1 MTETTEGNVIMKD
14 KKQNKTQKSKG
25 LSTGKLLLKS
35 VKVIFRYLP
44 ASTFLIVLIMIFQG
58 LVPVLN
64 VYLIGKAAQTMLD
77 SQFVINREIILWGI
91 LVAVSMCLDLL
102 CSEINHLLRT
112 QMSFRMEFNLR
123 NDIIRHVEKLDIRY
137 REKGEYH
144 TIISRAS
151 QAISPHVM
159 FSFLDMLSTV
169 VSVIISLA
177 GVSVLLFRANMIIPF
192 INLIMLFVAAL
203 FTRYFSKKINRFYEE
218 INPSDRLL
226 STADSWF
233 NTENTNAEMRIF
245 RSVYWFRKIWSDL
258 YSSLTKKK
266 NKFSDKIELQQGL
279 VNTIFTCLPV
289 VSILIYLMMP
299 NLSDENVAADTINI
313 FNSCTVMTTSA
324 VMLSYSFDSLSGML
338 IKYENYFR
346 LFAVESPKVRNEGG
360 MSSSSSVELDH
371 VSFCYHEEK
380 STCEAVQDVSVK
392 FESGKVYAL
401 VGCNG
406 SGKTTLA
413 KLIMKLYR
421 PSKGTVK
428 MLDGNGKETDLR
440 TSTVM
445 QDFMRYDVTLK
456 ENITFG
462 DFEQEQD
469 GECYQKA
476 IQNSESGSLVKKI
489 GEDTILGTRFG
500 EVNLSGGEWQRVA
513 VARGFFRRES
523 AVVVFDEPN
532 SSIDAIAES
541 KIIKNMIAENRDKI
555 CIFIT
560 HRLASVKFADQILVM
575 KDGKLIEQGTHH
587 QLIDGDTEYN
597 RMFSAQ
603 VEWYQ

>member
-1 MTETTEGNVIMKD
+1 MKD
-14 KKQNKTQKSKG
+14 KKQNKDQKTKG
-25 LSTGKLLLKS
+25 TSTGKLLLRS
-35 VKVIFRYLP
+35 VKMMFKYLP
-44 ASTFLIVLIMIFQG
+44 ASAFLIVFIMIVQG

-64 VYLIGKAAQTMLD
+64 VYLIGRVAQALLD
-77 SQFVINREIILWGI
+77 NRFMVNREIIFWGI
-91 LVAVSMCLDLL
+91 LVAVSLCLDLL

-112 QMSFRMEFNLR
+112 QMSFRMEYNLR
-123 NDIIRHVEKLDIRY
+123 NDMIRHVEKLDIRY
-137 REKGEYH
+137 REKSEYH
-144 TIISRAS
+144 TIVSRAS

-169 VSVIISLA
+169 ASAVISLA

-192 INLIMLFVAAL
+192 INLAMLLVAAL
-203 FTRYFSKKINRFYEE
+203 FTRYFSKKVNRFYEE

-226 STADSWF
+226 STAGSWF
-233 NTENTNAEMRIF
+233 NAENTNAEMRIF
-245 RSVYWFRKIWSDL
+245 RSFYWFKKFWSDL

-289 VSILIYLMMP
+289 ISILIYLMMP
-299 NLSDENVAADTINI
+299 NLSGDNVAADTINI
-313 FNSCTVMTTSA
+313 FNSCTVMTTNA
-324 VMLSYSFDSLSGML
+324 IMLAYSFDSLSGML
-338 IKYENYFR
+338 INYENYFR
-346 LFAVESPKVRNEGG
+346 LFDVESPKVRNEGVI
-360 MSSSSSVELDH
+360 SSPASVELDH
-371 VSFCYHEEK
+371 VSFRYNEEE
-380 STCEAVQDVSVK
+380 STTEAVRDVSVK

-428 MLDGNGKETDLR
+428 MLDSNGQETDLS

-462 DFEQEQD
+462 DFEREQD
-469 GECYQKA
+469 TECYQKA

-500 EVNLSGGEWQRVA
+500 KVNLSGGEWQRIA
-513 VARGFFRRES
+513 VARGFFRSES

-560 HRLASVKFADQILVM
+560 HRLASVKFADRILVM
-575 KDGKLIEQGTHH
+575 KDGELIEQGTHH
-587 QLIDGDTEYN
+587 ELIEKDTEYN

-603 VEWYQ
+603 VEWYH

>member
-1 MTETTEGNVIMKD
+1 MGELFMKD
-14 KKQNKTQKSKG
+14 KKQNKDQKTKG
-25 LSTGKLLLKS
+25 TSTGKLLLRS
-35 VKVIFRYLP
+35 VKMMFKYLP
-44 ASTFLIVLIMIFQG
+44 ASAFLIVFIMIVQG

-64 VYLIGKAAQTMLD
+64 VYLIGRVAQALLD
-77 SQFVINREIILWGI
+77 NRFMVNREIIFWGI
-91 LVAVSMCLDLL
+91 LVAVSLCLDLL

-112 QMSFRMEFNLR
+112 QMSFRMEYNLR
-123 NDIIRHVEKLDIRY
+123 NDMIRHVEKLDIRY
-137 REKGEYH
+137 REKSEYH
-144 TIISRAS
+144 TIVSRAS

-169 VSVIISLA
+169 ASAVISLA

-192 INLIMLFVAAL
+192 INLAMLLVAAL
-203 FTRYFSKKINRFYEE
+203 FTRYFSKKVNRFYEE

-226 STADSWF
+226 STAGSWF
-233 NTENTNAEMRIF
+233 NAENTNAEMRIF
-245 RSVYWFRKIWSDL
+245 RSFYWFKKFWSDL

-289 VSILIYLMMP
+289 ISILIYLMMP
-299 NLSDENVAADTINI
+299 NLSGDNVAADTINI
-313 FNSCTVMTTSA
+313 FNSCTVMTTNA
-324 VMLSYSFDSLSGML
+324 IMLAYSFDSLSGML
-338 IKYENYFR
+338 INYENYFR
-346 LFAVESPKVRNEGG
+346 LFDVESPKVRNEGVI
-360 MSSSSSVELDH
+360 SSPASVELDH
-371 VSFCYHEEK
+371 VSFRYNEEE
-380 STCEAVQDVSVK
+380 STTEAVRDVSVK

-428 MLDGNGKETDLR
+428 MLDSNGQETDLS

-462 DFEQEQD
+462 DFEREQD
-469 GECYQKA
+469 TECYQKA

-500 EVNLSGGEWQRVA
+500 KVNLSGGNG
-513 VARGFFRRES
+513 RGLRLQE
-523 AVVVFDEPN
+523 VFSEAKVRSLFLTNLTPVLMPLPN
-532 SSIDAIAES
+532 
-541 KIIKNMIAENRDKI
+541 
-555 CIFIT
+555 
-560 HRLASVKFADQILVM
+560 L
-575 KDGKLIEQGTHH
+575 KL
-587 QLIDGDTEYN
+587 
-597 RMFSAQ
+597 
-603 VEWYQ
+603 

>member
-1 MTETTEGNVIMKD
+1 MKD
-14 KKQNKTQKSKG
+14 KKQNKDQKPKG
-25 LSTGKLLLKS
+25 TSTGKLLLRS
-35 VKVIFRYLP
+35 VKMMFKYLP
-44 ASTFLIVLIMIFQG
+44 ASAFLIVFIMIVQG

-64 VYLIGKAAQTMLD
+64 VYLIGRVAQALLD
-77 SQFVINREIILWGI
+77 NRFMVNREIIFWGI
-91 LVAVSMCLDLL
+91 LVAVSLCLDLL

-112 QMSFRMEFNLR
+112 QMSFRMEYNLR
-123 NDIIRHVEKLDIRY
+123 NDMIRHVEKLDIRY
-137 REKGEYH
+137 REKSEYH
-144 TIISRAS
+144 TIVSRAS

-169 VSVIISLA
+169 ASAVISLA

-192 INLIMLFVAAL
+192 INLAMLLVAAL

-226 STADSWF
+226 STAGSWF
-233 NTENTNAEMRIF
+233 NAENTNAEMRIF
-245 RSVYWFRKIWSDL
+245 RSFYWFKKFWSDL

-289 VSILIYLMMP
+289 ISILIYLMMP
-299 NLSDENVAADTINI
+299 NLSGDNVAADTINI
-313 FNSCTVMTTSA
+313 FNSCTVMTTNA
-324 VMLSYSFDSLSGML
+324 IMLAYSFDSLSGML
-338 IKYENYFR
+338 INYENYFR
-346 LFAVESPKVRNEGG
+346 LFDVESPKVRNEGVI
-360 MSSSSSVELDH
+360 SSPASVELDH
-371 VSFCYHEEK
+371 VSFRYNEEE
-380 STCEAVQDVSVK
+380 STTEAVRDVSVK

-428 MLDGNGKETDLR
+428 MLDSNGQETDLS

-462 DFEQEQD
+462 DFAREQD
-469 GECYQKA
+469 AECCQKA

-500 EVNLSGGEWQRVA
+500 KVNLSGGEWQRIA
-513 VARGFFRRES
+513 VARGFFRSES

-541 KIIKNMIAENRDKI
+541 KIIKNMVAENRDKI

-560 HRLASVKFADQILVM
+560 HRLASVKFADRILVM
-575 KDGKLIEQGTHH
+575 KDGELIEQGTHH
-587 QLIDGDTEYN
+587 ELIEKDTEYN